1 MVNKS
6 QLLAVKKLNANSWKI
21 GAGRNAHVIT
31 DMGFVRIKTNVLGRS
46 STLEIGITVSE
57 GYVGIFIF
65 TVKELK
71 NDAFL
76 RALLFGRSTTNY
88 QFCATN
94 AIVAQLTEN
103 YISYCTKIIPENEF
117 DFSSNCGYQLEDM
130 EVSDGAKK
138 TTAKMDKGYKVDF
151 VKEHRNV
158 QAKCSLKHYG
168 TNGKSYSHSKTNKS
182 VKG

>member
-1 MVNKS
+1 MNKN
-6 QLLAVKKLNANSWKI
+6 QLLATRKLNANSWRI

-31 DMGFVRIKTNVLGRS
+31 DMGYARIKANILGRS

-57 GYVGIFIF
+57 GYVGIFTF

-71 NDAFL
+71 NDGFL
-76 RALLFGRSTTNY
+76 RALLFGRSTTGY

-103 YISYCTKIIPENEF
+103 YVSYCTKVIPESEF
-117 DFSSNCGYQLEDM
+117 DFSENCGYQLEEM
-130 EVSDGAKK
+130 EVASGARK

-158 QAKCSLKHYG
+158 QAKCSLKHIG
-168 TNGKSYSHSKTNKS
+168 SNGKSYSHSKTNKS